1 VSSYACAPDG
11 PRSSWHQLEVSII
24 VSRTTSGRA
33 HARAAERK
41 SAYHHGD
48 LRRALVVAARAIL
61 EEDSLAALSLRAVAR
76 RAGVS
81 QAAPYHHFPDKDA
94 LLAAVAADGF
104 DALDQAMQ
112 ARMAG
117 VSDPAE
123 RLIASGVAYVMFAVA
138 SPALFQIMFGAAMH
152 GLAAHAER
160 IEAGKRAYATLEQ
173 AVTAMTEQV
182 GGAEADVAF
191 ACLGAWAVAHGLAK
205 LLVEGGLDPTRYGVA
220 GAEELVQLALR
231 RMRVSLTA
239 GTG

>member
-1 VSSYACAPDG
+1 V
-11 PRSSWHQLEVSII
+11 LII
-24 VSRTTSGRA
+24 ASRTTSRGA

-48 LRRALVVAARAIL
+48 LRRALVAAARAIL
-61 EEDSLAALSLRAVAR
+61 EEDGLAALSLRAVAR

-104 DALDQAMQ
+104 DALDRAMQ
-112 ARMAG
+112 ERMAG

-123 RLIASGVAYVMFAVA
+123 RLNASGVAYVMFAVA
-138 SPALFQIMFGAAMH
+138 NPALFQIMFGAAMH

-160 IEAGKRAYATLEQ
+160 IEAGKRAYATLER
-173 AVTAMTEQV
+173 AVTAVIEQA
-182 GGAEADVAF
+182 GGAEADVGL

-239 GTG
+239 GAG